1 MEAFEKKK
9 EDDLDQK
16 GKTKVQEEDDHH
28 TTECAR
34 PKPSSQAIPSQS
46 HLATR
51 FRVLLA
57 SKEKPKEKLQEPN
70 PPLDP
75 HFKKLAKGEPM
86 LSKKRNLKIRG
97 RILFKKGR
105 MMRDHLAH
113 FQYRP
118 P

>member
-1 MEAFEKKK
+1 VEAFEKKKK

-16 GKTKVQEEDDHH
+16 GKTKGQDDHH

-57 SKEKPKEKLQEPN
+57 SKEKLQEPN